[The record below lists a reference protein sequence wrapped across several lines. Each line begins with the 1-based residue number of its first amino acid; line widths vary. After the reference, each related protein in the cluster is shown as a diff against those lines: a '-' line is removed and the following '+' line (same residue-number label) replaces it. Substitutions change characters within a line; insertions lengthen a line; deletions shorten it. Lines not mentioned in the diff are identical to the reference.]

1 MRLARS
7 VHCQAQATCIVVVYA
22 GRQARLRC
30 GIRPVAGSRGGR
42 ARLQD
47 RNTSNEKIRMKF
59 NRLTTMV
66 LVAMVLGVLVG
77 YACNSYA
84 PDRKSTRLNSSHSQ
98 IS

>member
-1 MRLARS
+1 
-7 VHCQAQATCIVVVYA
+7 
-22 GRQARLRC
+22 
-30 GIRPVAGSRGGR
+30 VAGALAVR

-77 YACNSYA
+77 
-84 PDRKSTRLNSSHSQ
+84 
-98 IS
+98 